1 MRRPATVASRS
12 ALRDRLPAGPPL
24 LWSAIFAG
32 LLGYSLA
39 LQRTYIDDAYITL
52 QYARNLAEHLTWGSF
67 PDRTTNTATSPL
79 NVILLALAVRLPGSA
94 IQAVALLNAV
104 ELTLLLA
111 VLLRIS
117 RRLLGGPHFGIFA
130 FVALA
135 TNPLLVS
142 GIGLEG
148 YLYALLM
155 LAAIDRFL
163 AERWGP
169 VAVALALLTLTRPE
183 GVLLFAILAALMP
196 VPRRTLGRVVL
207 TYGLV
212 VLPWYLFSWVHLGS
226 VVPDTLLIKTGQQ
239 PWEGTTTFGNG
250 PALYLR
256 RFREE
261 ILASTWL
268 LPVAVPALLPLR
280 RAAGLTRRAMAALVL
295 YGATHYG
302 LYTALAVPPFHW
314 YYTHQIVPL
323 VVLGSLG
330 AAVLLRRLS
339 RSDLALARSSSY
351 ALALAP
357 ALVLAA
363 LLATDRISLREAPI
377 HSNWAAPTQYEAIG
391 LWLREHIE
399 PTAIIELRGEV
410 GMLSYYS
417 ERYLVDDFTDRNRI
431 TAALELREDDRS
443 PVAARLLA
451 ANFAWRHTDPSLP
464 PPSYALEF
472 GAAVDASGNAVPP
485 NPDALVSWEI
495 SSRWMPAARVS
506 LRRVGDAAWHV
517 SVTDNPPVDG
527 RPPGAISPP
536 RPSATRDRAAS
547 VGPADRAR
555 RRGSSRRPARGR
567 SPRCRPRS

>member
-1 MRRPATVASRS
+1 LA
-12 ALRDRLPAGPPL
+12 
-24 LWSAIFAG
+24 
-32 LLGYSLA
+32 YSLA
-39 LQRTYIDDAYITL
+39 LRRTYIDDAYITL

-94 IQAVALLNAV
+94 LQAVALLNAV

-117 RRLLGGPHFGIFA
+117 RRVLASPHFGVFA

-155 LAAIDRFL
+155 LAAIERFL
-163 AERWGP
+163 AERWGQA
-169 VAVALALLTLTRPE
+169 AVALTLLTLTRPE
-183 GVLLFAILAALMP
+183 GILLFAILAALMP

-207 TYGLV
+207 TYGMVL
-212 VLPWYLFSWVHLGS
+212 LPWYLFSWVHLGS

-261 ILASTWL
+261 VLASIWL
-268 LPVAVPALLPLR
+268 LPVAVLALLPLR
-280 RAAGLTRRAMAALVL
+280 RAGGLTRRAMAALVL
-295 YGATHYG
+295 YGVVHYG
-302 LYTALAVPPFHW
+302 LYSAMAVPPFHW

-330 AAVLLRRLS
+330 AAVLLRRLA
-339 RSDLALARSSSY
+339 RADLALARSSSY

-357 ALVLAA
+357 ALLLVA
-363 LLATDRISLREAPI
+363 LLATDRISRREAPI
-377 HSNWAAPTQYEAIG
+377 HSNWAAPAQYEAIG

-399 PTAIIELRGEV
+399 PTAIVELRGEV

-431 TAALELREDDRS
+431 TAALERREDERS
-443 PVAARLLA
+443 PLAAALLA
-451 ANFAWRHTDPSLP
+451 ANFAWRQTDPPLP

-472 GAAVDASGNAVPP
+472 GAAVDAAGQAIPT
-485 NPDALVSWEI
+485 NPDAVMSWDI
-495 SSRWMPAARVS
+495 SSRWVPIARVS
-506 LRRVGDAAWHV
+506 LRRVGDAA
-517 SVTDNPPVDG
+517 S
-527 RPPGAISPP
+527 RPPGTDKTPADERLAGAISPR
-536 RPSATRDRAAS
+536 RPFIGLDRTAS
-547 VGPADRAR
+547 VGPADPAR
-555 RRGSSRRPARGR
+555 RRGSSRRPARCP
-567 SPRCRPRS
+567 SPRSRPRP